1 MHERT
6 HNLGRRVLGV
16 MAVVI
21 MTVISSPYIPAQEH
35 VTTDASFATVTSTSY
50 SGTIV
55 VGATLVGRID
65 AGRVHGWWSLHA
77 PLAVVSSVDEAVTP
91 GRQAI
96 DGVVTVTADD
106 DAQVSVRDITGKLID
121 ARITNASARVT
132 IDLSGVNSGVYF
144 VQVVVGDRV
153 DRYRVLNAH

>member
-6 HNLGRRVLGV
+6 HNLGRRVLGAIAV
-16 MAVVI
+16 MI

-35 VTTDASFATVTSTSY
+35 VTTDASFAAVTSTSY
-50 SGTIV
+50 TGTIV
-55 VGATLVGRID
+55 VGAALVGRID
-65 AGRVHGWWSLHA
+65 ASRMHGWWSLRI
-77 PLAVVSSVDEAVTP
+77 PPAVVSSVAEVATP
-91 GRQAI
+91 GLHPI
-96 DGVVTVTADD
+96 NGVVSVTAED

-121 ARITNASARVT
+121 AQITNTGTRAT

-153 DRYRVLNAH
+153 DRYRVLNAD